1 MKISSR
7 TVVLGAWAF
16 MSIGAQAAQ
25 PPSPAPSLDAV
36 IDGPQRTPEF
46 KLRDRYRHPYETLT
60 FFGIKPDMT
69 VVEVTPGAGW
79 YTEILAPYL
88 RDEGRYYAATAAA
101 SLSDASEG
109 TKKNV
114 AAFRAKLE
122 ANPAVY
128 GKVVLT
134 EFRPPL
140 RTEIAPPGTADLV
153 LTFRNVHNW
162 IIGGF
167 EADAF
172 KAFYA
177 ALKPGGVLGVV
188 EHCAP
193 PGTDLATT
201 KKTGYTAQAYVMKL
215 AFEAGFVFAGESPV
229 NDNPRDTKD
238 YPEGVWTLPPTL
250 QLKEVDRDK
259 YLAIGESD
267 RMTLKFVKPRPDLQP

>member
-1 MKISSR
+1 MRQQKMAWIVIWSMLLS
-7 TVVLGAWAF
+7 VQAGAL
-16 MSIGAQAAQ
+16 
-25 PPSPAPSLDAV
+25 PASNADLQTF
-36 IDGPQRTPEF
+36 IDSAQRTPEF
-46 KLRDRYRHPYETLT
+46 KPRDRYRHPYETLT

-69 VVEVTPGAGW
+69 VVEITPGAGW

-88 RDEGRYYAATAAA
+88 HDEGRYYAATPAA
-101 SLSDASEG
+101 SLPDASEG
-109 TKKNV
+109 TKKGV
-114 AAFRAKLE
+114 AAFRAKLD
-122 ANPAVY
+122 ANPALY
-128 GKVVLT
+128 GKVILT

-140 RTEIAPPGTADLV
+140 RTEVAPAGTADLV

-172 KAFYA
+172 KAFYT

-188 EHCAP
+188 EHRAA
-193 PGTDLATT
+193 PGTDLETT

-229 NDNPRDTKD
+229 NDNPLDTKD
-238 YPEGVWTLPPTL
+238 YAEGVWTLPPTL
-250 QLKEVDRDK
+250 QLKDVDRDK